1 MVLKL
6 SFSQIS
12 TYLECP
18 YRYYLSYIVKLP
30 GVAKPYFSFGHSVHS
45 ALERFHKPRLLPESY
60 TLNDLLGWFDSSW
73 KSEGFKDSQAEAK
86 AKDEGKSL
94 LVGYYERNKDKP
106 QLSLEVEKKFTLE
119 INSIKVSGVIDRI
132 DRLPNGNLHLID
144 YKTGNFIPQELEQ
157 KDKLQ
162 LSIYTLAATKLFDG
176 EVEKATYMFLRSGTE
191 LTFEPDSEQLATTIY
206 TIEKVSSDINS
217 GFFPKCKN
225 KFCPWCDFYSFCDTA
240 KILNFTEGF

>member
-1 MVLKL
+1 MALKL

-30 GVAKPYFSFGHSVHS
+30 GVAKPYFSFGHSVHA
-45 ALERFHKPRLLPESY
+45 ALEKFHKPRLLPETY
-60 TLNDLLGWFDSSW
+60 TLSDLLEWFESSW
-73 KSEGFKDSQAEAK
+73 VSDGFKDPQSEAK

-94 LVGYYERNKDKP
+94 LVGYFERNKDKP
-106 QLSLEVEKKFTLE
+106 QFSVEVEKKFTLE
-119 INSIKVSGVIDRI
+119 INSVVVSGVIDRV
-132 DRLPNGNLHLID
+132 DRLPSGNLHLVD

-162 LSIYTLAATKLFDG
+162 LSIYTLAATKLFKG

-191 LTFEPDSEQLATTIY
+191 LTFAPDSEQLATTIY
-206 TIEKVSSDINS
+206 TIEKVSKDIGS

-225 KFCPWCDFYSFCDTA
+225 KFCPWCDFYSFCDSA
-240 KILNFTEGF
+240 KVYNVQEGF